1 MFSGIGSPEKALQNL
16 SIDYELVGFSEI
28 DKYAAKSY
36 SAIHGVDE
44 SLNLGDIT
52 KINEQTLPK
61 DIDLMTYGFPCFTK
75 DTLVLTQDGYKEI
88 KDIQIGDYV
97 LDHTNSYNK
106 VMNIFDQGKK
116 EIWNIKA
123 MSSDNI
129 STTENHR
136 FLVRKRRRVYNNEK
150 GTYDR
155 VFDSPEWKECKN
167 LTKDDYLGISI
178 NQNNKLPFYNGVE
191 YPRRNGTQFMNKLN
205 VENKKLW
212 YLCGRYLGDG
222 WIKRRKDRN
231 NHICAVIICCGKHE
245 EGEIEKEIGNTFK
258 YTKVEDT
265 TTFKYIF
272 SNMELA
278 LFMSQFGC
286 GAKNKR
292 IPGFAFDLPKEY
304 IKELLRGYWDSDGC
318 AIGSILKATSISRE
332 LIYGIGQLIAKAYNR
347 PYSIYFTNRKP
358 KCVIEGRMVNQN
370 DTYTIAFKKEN
381 CKQDRAFYENGYL
394 WVPIRKIENT
404 GKFENV
410 YDIEVENAHSFTAN
424 GVIAHNCQDI
434 SVAGKQAGF
443 KDENGNK
450 TRSGLFFDALRII
463 KYVQP
468 KVAIAENVKNLTGKK
483 FKNEFEIVL
492 NSLDEAGYN
501 CYWKVLNAKNFGVP
515 QNRER
520 VFIVSIRK
528 DIDNGLF
535 QFPDETQIDLRLK
548 DVLESDVDEKYYLSE
563 KAMSKIKFLD
573 IDYERTDRILVEASL
588 NPEKKVQDR
597 ARVLSSQGLCQT
609 ICSTDYKDPAKIL
622 QVAQI
627 YPNSGNPQAGRIY
640 DVDGISP
647 SIDTCSG
654 GNRMPKVING
664 DIKPRLIGGIGE
676 QNFGKQY
683 RQGNRIYDSDA
694 IAMALTSSP
703 VGNNGENSYLYK
715 VTSAAMRARNNDVG
729 DYEQVVEISDREI
742 SNSITTVQKDSLTC
756 EKHIPLEPNVLS
768 PKRTEY
774 GKSIRKM
781 YESGHIKESR
791 HNMTAMV
798 PRTDGICN
806 TLTTVQ
812 KDNYLYEPIFELFF
826 RVRRLTPKEC
836 WRLMGFTD
844 EDFEKAKVALNER
857 FFKGKNKSNSQLYKQ
872 AGNSI
877 VVQVMESIYK
887 QLQLINKL

>member
-1 MFSGIGSPEKALQNL
+1 MEENVLNSDEITQSNNENELNPAHNYIDERYYWLKTAENRPKSAEKVNKIRVLSLFSGIGSPEKALQNL
-16 SIDYELVGFSEI
+16 GIDYELVGFSEI

-52 KINEQTLPK
+52 KIDEQTLPK

-75 DTLVLTQDGYKEI
+75 DTLVLTQDGHKEI

-116 EIWNIKA
+116 EIWNIKT

-136 FLVRKRRRVYNNEK
+136 FLIRKRRRVYNNEK

-205 VENKKLW
+205 VGNKRLW

-231 NHICAVIICCGKHE
+231 NHISAVIICCGKHE
-245 EGEIEKEIGNTFK
+245 EGEIEKEIGSDFK

-394 WVPIRKIENT
+394 WVPVRKIENT

-410 YDIEVENAHSFTAN
+410 YDIEVENTHSFTAN

-463 KYVQP
+463 KSVQP
-468 KVAIAENVKNLTGKK
+468 KVAIAENVKNLAGKK

-535 QFPDETQIDLRLK
+535 QFPDETPIELRLK
-548 DVLESDVDEKYYLSE
+548 DVLESDVDEKYYLSK

-573 IDYERTDRILVEASL
+573 VDYECTDL
-588 NPEKKVQDR
+588 NPEKQIQDR
-597 ARVLSSQGLCQT
+597 ARVLSLHGICPT
-609 ICSTDYKDPAKIL
+609 ILARDYKEPLKIL

-640 DVDGISP
+640 DADGISP

-654 GNRMPKVING
+654 GNRMPKVIISEMRKDYVYNAMH
-664 DIKPRLIGGIGE
+664 
-676 QNFGKQY
+676 
-683 RQGNRIYDSDA
+683 GNIEKS
-694 IAMALTSSP
+694 M
-703 VGNNGENSYLYK
+703 VLY
-715 VTSAAMRARNNDVG
+715 TN
-729 DYEQVVEISDREI
+729 
-742 SNSITTVQKDSLTC
+742 
-756 EKHIPLEPNVLS
+756 
-768 PKRTEY
+768 EY
-774 GKSIRKM
+774 MI
-781 YESGHIKESR
+781 
-791 HNMTAMV
+791 V
-798 PRTDGICN
+798 
-806 TLTTVQ
+806 
-812 KDNYLYEPIFELFF
+812 FW
-826 RVRRLTPKEC
+826 VRRLTPKEC

-844 EDFEKAKVALNER
+844 KDFEKAEKVS
-857 FFKGKNKSNSQLYKQ
+857 SNTQLYKQ

-877 VVQVMESIYK
+877 VVQVMEAIYK